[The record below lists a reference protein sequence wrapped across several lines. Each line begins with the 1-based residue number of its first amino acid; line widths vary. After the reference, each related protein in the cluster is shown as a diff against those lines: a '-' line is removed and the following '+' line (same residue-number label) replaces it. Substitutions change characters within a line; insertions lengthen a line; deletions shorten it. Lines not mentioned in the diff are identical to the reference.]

1 MKKNLIF
8 TLCFL
13 LTFSMTAC
21 AKEDTLSIP
30 PDNSEAALNT
40 TSSEVTKDVNTSEEM
55 DSENEMKQDNI
66 EFGLAINDTYYP
78 IPITLKQLVNEGWSI
93 SDKTPYFLN
102 PMVGES
108 YYEMRTNWSL
118 SKNGEGILPGGS
130 IIRLLE
136 RDGVLLE
143 VTITNQ
149 ATTEEAEPYQK
160 IEDGV
165 IDSITVFYDEAHTSI
180 KLNDRELNS
189 LTPDILITD
198 YPASDGWVH
207 CPNNYRDYPE
217 FGVSTV
223 HDISNNLDQCNRS
236 ITVYFDSENSA
247 FKITV
252 LNQTPLEN

>member
-1 MKKNLIF
+1 MKKILIF

-118 SKNGEGILPGGS
+118 SKNGEGILPG
-130 IIRLLE
+130 
-136 RDGVLLE
+136 
-143 VTITNQ
+143 
-149 ATTEEAEPYQK
+149 
-160 IEDGV
+160 
-165 IDSITVFYDEAHTSI
+165 
-180 KLNDRELNS
+180 
-189 LTPDILITD
+189 
-198 YPASDGWVH
+198 
-207 CPNNYRDYPE
+207 
-217 FGVSTV
+217 VS
-223 HDISNNLDQCNRS
+223 
-236 ITVYFDSENSA
+236 F
-247 FKITV
+247 
-252 LNQTPLEN
+252 

>member
-1 MKKNLIF
+1 MKKILIF

-55 DSENEMKQDNI
+55 DNENEMKQDNI

-108 YYEMRTNWSL
+108 
-118 SKNGEGILPGGS
+118 
-130 IIRLLE
+130 
-136 RDGVLLE
+136 
-143 VTITNQ
+143 
-149 ATTEEAEPYQK
+149 
-160 IEDGV
+160 
-165 IDSITVFYDEAHTSI
+165 
-180 KLNDRELNS
+180 
-189 LTPDILITD
+189 
-198 YPASDGWVH
+198 
-207 CPNNYRDYPE
+207 
-217 FGVSTV
+217 
-223 HDISNNLDQCNRS
+223 
-236 ITVYFDSENSA
+236 
-247 FKITV
+247 
-252 LNQTPLEN
+252 

>member
-1 MKKNLIF
+1 MKKILIF

-55 DSENEMKQDNI
+55 DGENEMKQDNI
-66 EFGLAINDTYYP
+66 EFGLTINDTYYP

-180 KLNDRELNS
+180 KLNDREVNS
-189 LTPDILITD
+189 LTPDILLTD
-198 YPASDGWVH
+198 YPASGGWVH
-207 CPNNYRDYPE
+207 SPNNYRDYPE

-223 HDISNNLDQCNRS
+223 HNITNNLNQCNRS